1 MFQKIGIC
9 GIGNMGYAIGKGI
22 AASGLLGRGG
32 LLLYNIHNE
41 KAIKAANEF
50 GPVASVAAEVTAMAA
65 EADVFILAVKPNT
78 VPSVLTAIA
87 PVFKEGSI
95 LLSVAAG
102 VDMKTMAFYLPAKTK
117 IVRAMPNT
125 PVIVG
130 AGMTSLTPNN
140 EVRPEE
146 TDDIIEIFRSFG
158 RAEIVEE
165 HLIDAVVGVSGSS
178 PAYTYMF
185 IEALADGAV
194 RAGLARAEAYTFAAQ
209 TVMGAAKMVLETGL
223 HPGKLKDAVCSPGG
237 TTIEAVRTLEKN
249 GFRTA
254 VMEAVITAAEKNHR
268 MSREK

>member
-32 LLLYNIHNE
+32 LLLYNIHNG

-87 PVFKEGSI
+87 PIFKEGSI

-194 RAGLARAEAYTFAAQ
+194 RAGLARAEAYTF
-209 TVMGAAKMVLETGL
+209 TS
-223 HPGKLKDAVCSPGG
+223 GKNPASLKDAVCSPGG
-237 TTIEAVRTLEKN
+237 TTIEAVRALEKN